1 MKALEAFPSPKW
13 SFKAFGCSRH
23 RGLGPEPARVGRARR
38 RPGAKL
44 GGGGRGLGP
53 GPGHGAAAD
62 AAAADAEAQPKPDR
76 GQGGPGGKR
85 EGKFEVEGARG

>member
-13 SFKAFGCSRH
+13 SFKAFGCSLH
-23 RGLGPEPARVGRARR
+23 RGLGPEPARVRRARW

-53 GPGHGAAAD
+53 GPGRGAAAD
-62 AAAADAEAQPKPDR
+62 AAAAGIAAPAKPDR
-76 GQGGPGGKR
+76 GQGRPGGK
-85 EGKFEVEGARG
+85 GEV